1 MENNGINFQSASELK
16 SEDIKMIKSGYV
28 RGALLRDLIITVI
41 SLALVGVICFFF
53 NSISTRTAIII
64 LIVSGVTGLF
74 SLAAF
79 ITELVTLGLISKRDF
94 TWIIGE
100 VKYYTLHTVR
110 RTTYLYA
117 VVDDNFCNTWANPFY
132 SKGTEVY
139 LLEVGSGLMKQTV
152 MVSK

>member
-1 MENNGINFQSASELK
+1 MENNDINFQSASELK

-28 RGALLRDLIITVI
+28 RGALLRDLIVTVI
-41 SLALVGVICFFF
+41 SLALVGIICFFL

-64 LIVSGVTGLF
+64 LIISGVTGLF

-94 TWIIGE
+94 TWISGE

-139 LLEVGSGLMKQTV
+139 LLEVGSGLMKQMV